1 MASNVI
7 NNLYVYY
14 VNSTNLLG
22 YKKERKII
30 SSPISQFNNKMKHTI
45 DLSAYDGIRKML
57 NINCK
62 RKVPSKASVADN

>member
-1 MASNVI
+1 MPRI
-7 NNLYVYY
+7 
-14 VNSTNLLG
+14 LLG

-30 SSPISQFNNKMKHTI
+30 SSLIAQFNNEMKHTI
-45 DLSAYDGIRKML
+45 DLSEYDGIRKML